1 VGVANYLARRQPNIG
16 SAEFGKAFE
25 HYMLMELKAYQA
37 YRNPDW
43 PLTFW
48 RTSTGREVDF
58 IFGDK
63 ELALEIKGSSR
74 VHEGDLG
81 GLQALLADGPVKKC
95 CIVCLEKQPRRLTRE
110 IEVIPWPV
118 FVERLWAGE
127 FG

>member
-1 VGVANYLARRQPNIG
+1 MSLT
-16 SAEFGKAFE
+16 
-25 HYMLMELKAYQA
+25 

-63 ELALEIKGSSR
+63 ELAIEIKGSSR
-74 VHEGDLG
+74 VHEGNPG
-81 GLQALLADGPVKKC
+81 GLQALLEDGPVKKC
-95 CIVCLEKQPRRLTRE
+95 GIVCLERQPRWLSQG

-118 FVERLWAGE
+118 FIERLWAGE
-127 FG
+127 FD